1 MFADA
6 ELPNVHGDRHFRT
19 PGHSNRIVRST
30 SSAADRSD
38 GVASAVHWTTTR
50 SPRRFRVRPGNDHP
64 STCPGGGAVPLVIS
78 AAGMRTLAT

>member
-6 ELPNVHGDRHFRT
+6 ELPNVHGDRHSERPVTRT
-19 PGHSNRIVRST
+19 G
-30 SSAADRSD
+30 SSGARHQRADRSD

-64 STCPGGGAVPLVIS
+64 STGPGGGAVPLVIS